1 MILASVQKNAKYLV
15 AILQLPCSPN
25 EILNIPN
32 ERASFLVPAVAGLA
46 PSSYWKV
53 FKKIIK

>member
-1 MILASVQKNAKYLV
+1 MILLSVQKNAKYLV

-32 ERASFLVPAVAGLA
+32 ERASFQVPAAAGLA
-46 PSSYWKV
+46 LSSYQKV
-53 FKKIIK
+53 FKKIIN

>member
-1 MILASVQKNAKYLV
+1 MILLSVQKNAKYLV

-46 PSSYWKV
+46 PSSYRKV
-53 FKKIIK
+53 FKKIIN